1 MFDKILYP
9 TDFSKASMKA
19 LKYVRRMKDCGA
31 KEVVLLHVIDFEDL
45 LGDVENIESTGKV
58 DIDLQKHFREAE
70 NKLDEMKK
78 EIEGIEIRT
87 IVKVGKPHVD
97 IVETAE
103 EEKVSAIVLGSH
115 GRNPAR
121 VMLLGSCSE
130 NVIKL
135 SKKPVMV
142 IK

>member
-9 TDFSKASMKA
+9 TDFSKASMKG
-19 LKYVRRMKDCGA
+19 LKYVRKMKGCGA
-31 KEVVLLHVIDFEDL
+31 KEVLLLHVIDFEDL
-45 LGDVENIESTGKV
+45 LGDVDIKSSGKV
-58 DIDLQKHFREAE
+58 DIDLQKHFQEAE
-70 NKLDEMKK
+70 DKLEEMKK
-78 EIEGIEIRT
+78 EIEGVDIKT
-87 IVKVGKPHVD
+87 MVKVGKPHVD

-103 EEKVSAIVLGSH
+103 EEKVSVIVLGSH